1 MRFGALAMPVLHRV
15 SWWQTL
21 TRLMLTS
28 RKLHDVSNML
38 LMRWGG
44 ACLPFLFSC
53 NSQFYHVWL
62 AWVPYCF
69 NLYNSNILS
78 SWDQVEAGANLRL
91 LYQPRKLHVVST
103 CSCDVPFSL
112 LLELTIYPGFAP
124 VPYWE
129 TACWCKFQ
137 LSSLEVWGFC
147 TSLEESYSC
156 SQQSL
161 TYCVG
166 CAGAQQWAVSEGT
179 GDDRKGTSV
188 PSHLSDWNSETDCIQ
203 KAVFCNS
210 SPVAAFG
217 CAQFWWS
224 KIGMQKKKLERS
236 INEQSWVLGHRL
248 PHCIKSYRN
257 S

>member
-1 MRFGALAMPVLHRV
+1 MFPTC
-15 SWWQTL
+15 SWWGEVVPASPFSSLATHNFTMFGL
-21 TRLMLTS
+21 LGFPT
-28 RKLHDVSNML
+28 VSI
-38 LMRWGG
+38 
-44 ACLPFLFSC
+44 CTIPTFFL
-53 NSQFYHVWL
+53 
-62 AWVPYCF
+62 
-69 NLYNSNILS
+69 
-78 SWDQVEAGANLRL
+78 VEIKLRL
-91 LYQPRKLHVVST
+91 VQTWGFYTSLESCMLFTT

-147 TSLEESYSC
+147 TSVEESYSC

-188 PSHLSDWNSETDCIQ
+188 PSHLSDWLRDWLEFRRLFF
-203 KAVFCNS
+203 AV
-210 SPVAAFG
+210 VALWLLLA
-217 CAQFWWS
+217 
-224 KIGMQKKKLERS
+224 
-236 INEQSWVLGHRL
+236 VLNFDGA
-248 PHCIKSYRN
+248 K
-257 S
+257 